1 MVEKGLSQQRD
12 LVTVLEQWLGS
23 RVQFSSQDFGGRAL
37 ELCSVL
43 EQRPSQGGI
52 LTPDV
57 SSTQASATHPAPTQ
71 KLSCLQRHNAKKAVK
86 LLAFQVCLLLYW
98 KQRNSFNLRVR
109 YCVGHKTLS
118 NQVCIYSKPFD
129 KGDVLL
135 TLILNM
141 MKCLSVQFSEL
152 QTLFALIS
160 LTDLISHLQLN

>member
-1 MVEKGLSQQRD
+1 MNWLRTKKVGRHKMVKKGLSQERD
-12 LVTVLEQWLGS
+12 LVTVLEQRLGS
-23 RVQFSSQDFGGRAL
+23 RVQFSSQDFGGRGL

-43 EQRPSQGGI
+43 QQRPSQEGI

-109 YCVGHKTLS
+109 YCVVHKTLS

-129 KGDVLL
+129 M
-135 TLILNM
+135 I
-141 MKCLSVQFSEL
+141 KCVS
-152 QTLFALIS
+152 LFTFYRFQAIKCARRKL
-160 LTDLISHLQLN
+160 